1 MAKSTLYPEKIKI
14 LGNKVYIRD
23 LESVTEE
30 IDENGNT
37 IYNYQENIYLK
48 DEYIKLLKNENDILK
63 NDLESTQEALDF
75 ILMNGGV

>member
-63 NDLESTQEALDF
+63 NDLELTQEALDF